1 MKLWLVRHAQPLVD
15 AGVCYGALDLPAD
28 QHHTSLV
35 AHELANTLPK
45 GLLLRSSSLQRCK
58 QLTQDLHALRPDLTC
73 EIEPRLSEMNFG
85 CFEGQRWDAIAKE
98 AFDAWLADFAGYRFG
113 GVENLGEFMSRVN
126 QVWQAAQQR
135 SQDEIWVT
143 HAGVIRA
150 ASLLAQG
157 VCELDDPARWPTGA
171 PDFGKY
177 WCLDC

>member
-1 MKLWLVRHAQPLVD
+1 MRLWLVRHAQPLVD
-15 AGVCYGALDLPAD
+15 AGICYGALDLPAD
-28 QHHTSLV
+28 QQLTAQA
-35 AHELANTLPK
+35 AHALAQTLPK

-58 QLTQDLHALRPDLTC
+58 QLMQALQAFRPDLTC
-73 EIEPRLSEMNFG
+73 EIEPGLSEMNFG

-113 GVENLGEFMSRVN
+113 GVENLSEFMSRVN
-126 QVWQAAQQR
+126 QVWQTAQQR

-157 VCELDDPARWPTGA
+157 VFQLDDPAKWPTAA
-171 PDFGKY
+171 PDFGQC
-177 WCLDC
+177 WCLEC